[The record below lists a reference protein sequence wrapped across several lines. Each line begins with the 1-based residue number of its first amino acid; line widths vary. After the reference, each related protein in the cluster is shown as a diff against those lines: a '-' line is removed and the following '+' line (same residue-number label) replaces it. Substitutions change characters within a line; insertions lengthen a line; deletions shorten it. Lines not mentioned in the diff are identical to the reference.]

1 MNLDYTN
8 PSTGMFGRIR
18 IKISSFYFSGVLPLN
33 SISAEL
39 PLYSKSLE
47 IIAQPCYTSKL
58 RYRSDY
64 EHNKNRR
71 GVLHSTNNSNYQSP
85 TIRIPHE
92 YLDITEQ
99 YFVRICL
106 VTVINERTNRRYI
119 HPYDLEDIDNEDH
132 NDRYQRSI
140 WFPIQGEDIGGIK
153 SFPNLRVVKKK
164 ADNLKNHG
172 NFLVFD
178 SPNEDSSPQLP
189 SVKDTIKEFN
199 LEKAQ
204 LAFTIGKKAM
214 ENNNVTFIVFNRT
227 TVFSEEMPENISRES
242 DLDDVPSVP
251 TIVRSHPLSP
261 SECRMYKYAPR
272 SGFTD
277 SNDEILIFY
286 TSKLKLKKYG
296 ELQVMFEFDGS
307 TDHWSTSVLD
317 LDVKDQ
323 MVSFRTPYFPLS
335 INRTTTV
342 NIILKQEKRV
352 LEPLTFNYI
361 PRAQCPTCQ
370 GNLMG
375 NPTSIIQNTPN
386 KRHISVLYS
395 DNEETDDGRSVCET
409 NPEIKKSYSEPDN

>member
-8 PSTGMFGRIR
+8 PST
-18 IKISSFYFSGVLPLN
+18 GVLPLN

-99 YFVRICL
+99 YSVRICL

-204 LAFTIGKKAM
+204 LAFTIGKKTM

-227 TVFSEEMPENISRES
+227 TVFSEEMAENISRES